1 MKTTKTFDGKKYH
14 YFFNGKLF
22 RNSTRNFKYACIATS
37 RETGNSFMVS
47 LGNDRLSTLKSMSH
61 CYAHYCNLKVV
72 EIASEASTDES
83 NTVRYYLIDNVTGF
97 KPEGIDLMNEFN
109 YMQSLQNAIKL
120 AKECEA
126 RNHHDV
132 EIWRETCHGKNV
144 RVIWK

>member
-47 LGNDRLSTLKSMSH
+47 LGNDKLSTLKSMAH
-61 CYAHYCNLKVV
+61 CYAHYCNLEVV
-72 EIASEASTDES
+72 EVATEAEND
-83 NTVRYYLIDNVTGF
+83 TVRYWLIDKVTGF

-109 YMQSLQNAIKL
+109 YMQSLQNAIML

-132 EIWRETCHGKNV
+132 EIWRETRHGKNV

>member
-1 MKTTKTFDGKKYH
+1 M
-14 YFFNGKLF
+14 
-22 RNSTRNFKYACIATS
+22 CIS
-37 RETGNSFMVS
+37 N
-47 LGNDRLSTLKSMSH
+47 
-61 CYAHYCNLKVV
+61 YCR
-72 EIASEASTDES
+72 IFASEKETNNKLNPKTRKGTEIMTTTANNNRKD
-83 NTVRYYLIDNVTGF
+83 TVRYWLIDKVTGF

-132 EIWRETCHGKNV
+132 VIYRETTQGRNV